1 MIVRRARLRRALAVA
16 AVGLAAVVLPGVAL
30 IAPALS
36 PRALWPLAILAISGG
51 FSELLARIGY
61 PRIASWCLL
70 LGGLAVVTTVSL
82 RTSRVLPPQ
91 AIATNPSLE
100 WLLLALSV
108 GGALFLIRP
117 VGASRVSAAIGDA
130 SNGVSDTAD
139 SRNPLPIVHEPAKR
153 QQGVSRAE
161 PITQQ
166 DASSAAVGGGPQPGA
181 QPVASGPASAAG
193 AETSGLVPGHG
204 ERVLFV
210 DDEEAIV
217 DVMVKMLRGIG
228 FACEGFTSP
237 LEALQA
243 FRTTPHAF
251 DAVVT
256 DFSMP
261 MMTGTLL
268 ARELQRIRPG
278 IPVVVLSGFT
288 ADEIATGSGTGVDY
302 VIPKPVS
309 IVELSHALA
318 TMLGRP
324 VVTSVASPP

>member
-1 MIVRRARLRRALAVA
+1 PRT
-16 AVGLAAVVLPGVAL
+16 LAAGDPGHQ
-30 IAPALS
+30 
-36 PRALWPLAILAISGG
+36 R
-51 FSELLARIGY
+51 RI
-61 PRIASWCLL
+61 
-70 LGGLAVVTTVSL
+70 L
-82 RTSRVLPPQ
+82 RTARADRLP
-91 AIATNPSLE
+91 E
-100 WLLLALSV
+100 D
-108 GGALFLIRP
+108 R
-117 VGASRVSAAIGDA
+117 
-130 SNGVSDTAD
+130 
-139 SRNPLPIVHEPAKR
+139 
-153 QQGVSRAE
+153 
-161 PITQQ
+161 
-166 DASSAAVGGGPQPGA
+166 
-181 QPVASGPASAAG
+181 
-193 AETSGLVPGHG
+193 